1 MYVLNLADHNRS
13 SIDYEFYKYPD
24 GQQQINLKGLK
35 VIIGEE
41 GFPENFD
48 KEPIIIKSRLNGF
61 MDLERI
67 LLAVTALRNMGTKEI
82 HLYVPYFLGLL
93 S

>member
-61 MDLERI
+61 MDARI
-67 LLAVTALRNMGTKEI
+67 ELIFDTFPLKIYSEAFSFGV
-82 HLYVPYFLGLL
+82 
-93 S
+93 